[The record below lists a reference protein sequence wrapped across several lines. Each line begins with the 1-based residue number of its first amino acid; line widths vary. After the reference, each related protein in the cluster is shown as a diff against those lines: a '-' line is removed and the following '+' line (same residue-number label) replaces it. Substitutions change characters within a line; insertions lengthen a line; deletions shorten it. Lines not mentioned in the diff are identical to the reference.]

1 MYTDDLVNM
10 HDVNTGE
17 SERSSTRDF
26 HTSNARIVRWVLEHP
41 ASSSDEK
48 NLALLFAE
56 GTV

>member
-1 MYTDDLVNM
+1 M